1 MRLIGCHIEN
11 FGKLQ
16 DLTVE
21 FTDGCQVF
29 REPNG
34 WGKSTLAVFLRV
46 MFYGFEGETKR
57 KDLENERKRFQPW
70 QGGVYGGS
78 VIFETAGKRY
88 CAARV
93 FGRKRQEDV
102 FELREADTNL
112 ISRDFSEH
120 LGEELFRINSESFC
134 RTVFIGQN
142 DCVTCATGDILSRL
156 GNLAD
161 NMEDL
166 NCYERASRML
176 QEELNHLT
184 PGRKT
189 GKIARLEDE
198 VTRLQTA
205 VAEWAALQDAMQQLG
220 EQIERCRKRLQENQ
234 GNRERLEQLLE
245 QTGKEQE
252 QAGRRM
258 LYQQLCAECENADAA
273 VEEIREKFPGEIPE
287 EETVRRLLE
296 ACDRMEQAAQGM
308 RLEGLTREE
317 QDQLEAGAQEESAG
331 RESLR
336 REQRQIPEEAAR
348 RSRKNKKCKLF
359 LLSGVLLAVLGGI
372 LCTERLLPGV
382 LLIDLAIVLA
392 VLGAAGS
399 RSAFGGK
406 RADTDSRE
414 SAVLAM
420 QEELR
425 RERRRQ
431 YEKLKARQER
441 YEGFCRQY
449 VREKQTIQDGVWEM
463 GYAPAEDL
471 KGQLQRI
478 RELGRELQYRESRF
492 REAEKKKQEFAQQ
505 HHPEILAGA
514 RGNKELPG
522 AAELNQRR
530 KLLET
535 EAGQLGQE
543 LRDSQYRMEELRETY
558 DLRME
563 QKELLGNVQENLREA
578 KKNYQKVEKTLKY
591 LEQAKRNL
599 TARYTDPLRERFSF
613 YYQMITGAAPDNYA
627 VDTDICLTV
636 NEQGMQRDTRCLSTG
651 YQDLVGFCLRLALV
665 DVMYREEKPFLVL
678 DDPFVNLDDEKMP
691 GARLLLREAAKE
703 YQIICFTCSGSR
715 A

>member
-1 MRLIGCHIEN
+1 M
-11 FGKLQ
+11 
-16 DLTVE
+16 
-21 FTDGCQVF
+21 
-29 REPNG
+29 
-34 WGKSTLAVFLRV
+34 
-46 MFYGFEGETKR
+46 
-57 KDLENERKRFQPW
+57 
-70 QGGVYGGS
+70 
-78 VIFETAGKRY
+78 
-88 CAARV
+88 
-93 FGRKRQEDV
+93 
-102 FELREADTNL
+102 
-112 ISRDFSEH
+112 
-120 LGEELFRINSESFC
+120 
-134 RTVFIGQN
+134 
-142 DCVTCATGDILSRL
+142 
-156 GNLAD
+156 
-161 NMEDL
+161 
-166 NCYERASRML
+166 
-176 QEELNHLT
+176 
-184 PGRKT
+184 
-189 GKIARLEDE
+189 
-198 VTRLQTA
+198 
-205 VAEWAALQDAMQQLG
+205 
-220 EQIERCRKRLQENQ
+220 
-234 GNRERLEQLLE
+234 
-245 QTGKEQE
+245 
-252 QAGRRM
+252 
-258 LYQQLCAECENADAA
+258 
-273 VEEIREKFPGEIPE
+273 
-287 EETVRRLLE
+287 
-296 ACDRMEQAAQGM
+296 
-308 RLEGLTREE
+308 
-317 QDQLEAGAQEESAG
+317 
-331 RESLR
+331 
-336 REQRQIPEEAAR
+336 
-348 RSRKNKKCKLF
+348 
-359 LLSGVLLAVLGGI
+359 AVLGGI

-399 RSAFGGK
+399 RSAIGGK

-522 AAELNQRR
+522 AAELNRRR